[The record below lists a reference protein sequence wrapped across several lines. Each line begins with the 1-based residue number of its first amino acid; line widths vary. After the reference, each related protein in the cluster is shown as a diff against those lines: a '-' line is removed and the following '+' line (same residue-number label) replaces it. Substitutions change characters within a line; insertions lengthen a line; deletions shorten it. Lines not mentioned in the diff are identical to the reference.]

1 MNDLYYNNEAKRK
14 DNTMSTQSPQ
24 EDKDKK
30 YENLRLENQ
39 LCFSLYVCSKEIIRQ
54 YKPLLDP
61 YGLTYTGY
69 IILMALWE
77 EDEITIKNLGKKL
90 FLDSGTLTPLLKKL
104 EAQGYVNRN
113 RSQKDERN
121 VYISL
126 TKEGKALQDEAL
138 SIPEKMICNL
148 GLDLND
154 GMSLLDELH
163 NLMKS
168 FVAIED
174 ND

>member
-1 MNDLYYNNEAKRK
+1 M
-14 DNTMSTQSPQ
+14 
-24 EDKDKK
+24 
-30 YENLRLENQ
+30 
-39 LCFSLYVCSKEIIRQ
+39 
-54 YKPLLDP
+54 
-61 YGLTYTGY
+61 
-69 IILMALWE
+69 
-77 EDEITIKNLGKKL
+77 L
-90 FLDSGTLTPLLKKL
+90 F
-104 EAQGYVNRN
+104 

-148 GLDLND
+148 GLDLNG